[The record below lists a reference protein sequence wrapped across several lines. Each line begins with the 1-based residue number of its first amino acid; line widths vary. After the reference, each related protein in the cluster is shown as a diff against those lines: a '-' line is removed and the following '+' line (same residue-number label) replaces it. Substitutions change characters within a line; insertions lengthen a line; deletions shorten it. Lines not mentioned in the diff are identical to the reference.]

1 MAIEQVLQTA
11 LNDAIQEIGATKN
24 IKNVTE
30 LTQALNSGVTS
41 QVSDALSIYGDL
53 IAKCVQQEVSSI
65 YIHSKYDKWK
75 LFEGAKLVG
84 GNKSYVKTFTNSG
97 VFDDMTGTA
106 QYLPSTPTANGQ
118 FDPNKVTR
126 FDPPLVEQVIGDL
139 IKKQTSITNS
149 PIMMI
154 QGVISVAK
162 IMEIISSTV
171 KNLYN
176 AYNLYMYNVVFTDIC
191 SYFNHKLNEYKQDD
205 TLNQGVYEDKLSQS
219 NFQCAQ
225 VLALLC
231 KEMSDVTNKFNI
243 DNTYKTVAHIKDSTN
258 PFDMLVL
265 YNPKVLIKL
274 EMGTKSGVFNKE
286 NVKFLADIPKENW
299 IELPLNKYNN
309 VFDNTKQPKDYYPT
323 ETPTPYLDEK
333 TIIIMSK
340 KAFAV
345 LPVNFK
351 VGTQYWSND
360 DTQFNTLHF
369 WFHKD
374 IIKFEKALVYH
385 AENLSKSLDEANL
398 ESE

>member
-1 MAIEQVLQTA
+1 MAIDQILSQA

-24 IKNVTE
+24 IKDVTQ
-30 LTQALNSGVTS
+30 LTQALNSGITS

-84 GNKSYVKTFTNSG
+84 GNKSYVKTFSNSG

-106 QYLPSTPTANGQ
+106 QYLVSTPSNDGN
-118 FDPNKVTR
+118 FDPSKVTR

-139 IKKQTSITNS
+139 IKKQTSLTNS
-149 PIMMI
+149 PIMMT

-162 IMEIISSTV
+162 IYEIIASTV
-171 KNLYN
+171 KNLYA
-176 AYNLYMYNVVFTDIC
+176 AYNLYMYKVVFSDIC
-191 SYFNHKLNEYKQDD
+191 NYFVDKFNAKKQDD
-205 TLNQGVYEDKLSQS
+205 TLNEGVYDDKASQS

-231 KEMSDVTNKFNI
+231 KEMTDVTNKFNI
-243 DNTYKTVAHIKDSTN
+243 DNSYKTVAYIKDSTN
-258 PFDMLVL
+258 PSDMLVL

-299 IELPLNKYNN
+299 IELPLNKYDNT
-309 VFDNTKQPKDYYPT
+309 FDNSKKPNEYYPS
-323 ETPTPYLDEK
+323 ETPTPYLDDK

-351 VGTQYWSND
+351 VGTQYYSNN

-385 AENLSKSLDEANL
+385 ADNLSKSLDEANL

>member
-1 MAIEQVLQTA
+1 MAIEQVLQDA
-11 LNDAIQEIGATKN
+11 LNDAVQEIGATKN

-30 LTQALNSGVTS
+30 LTQALNSGITS

-191 SYFNHKLNEYKQDD
+191 NYFNNKLNTYKQDD

-385 AENLSKSLDEANL
+385 ADNLSKSLDEANL

>member
-1 MAIEQVLQTA
+1 MAIEQVLQIA

-30 LTQALNSGVTS
+30 LTQALNSGITS

-191 SYFNHKLNEYKQDD
+191 SYFNNKLNEYKQDD

>member
-1 MAIEQVLQTA
+1 MAINQELLNA
-11 LNDAIQEIGATKN
+11 LNSAITQIGNTKN
-24 IKNVTE
+24 INDVTQ

-41 QVSDALSIYGDL
+41 QVTDALSIYGDL
-53 IAKCVQQEVSSI
+53 VAKCVQQEVSSI

-84 GNKSYVKTFTNSG
+84 ANKSYVKTFSNSG
-97 VFDDMTGTA
+97 VFDDMTGTG
-106 QYLPSTPTANGQ
+106 QYLVSTPSANGE
-118 FDPNKVTR
+118 FDASKVTR
-126 FDPPLVEQVIGDL
+126 FDPPLVEQVIGNL

-149 PIMMI
+149 PIMLI

-176 AYNLYMYNVVFTDIC
+176 AYNLYMYKVVFSDIC
-191 SYFNHKLNEYKQDD
+191 NYFIDKYNAKKQDD
-205 TLNQGVYEDKLSQS
+205 TLNQGVYEDKASQS

-225 VLALLC
+225 VLALLA

-243 DNTYKTVAHIKDSTN
+243 DNEYKTVAHIKDSTN
-258 PFDMLVL
+258 PSDMLVL

-286 NVKFLADIPKENW
+286 NVKFLSDIPKENW
-299 IELPLNKYNN
+299 IELPLNKYDNT
-309 VFDNTKQPKDYYPT
+309 FDNSKKPKEYWPT
-323 ETPTPYLDEK
+323 ETAQPYLDDK

-345 LPVNFK
+345 LPVQFK
-351 VGTQYWSND
+351 VGTQYWSNN

-385 AENLSKSLDEANL
+385 AENLSKSLDEAIN

>member
-1 MAIEQVLQTA
+1 MAIDNILQQA
-11 LNDAIQEIGATKN
+11 LNAAISEIGTTKN
-24 IKNVTE
+24 IKTVTE
-30 LTQALNSGVTS
+30 LTQALNSGITS

-126 FDPPLVEQVIGDL
+126 FDPPLVEQVIGNL

-191 SYFNHKLNEYKQDD
+191 NYFNNKLTDYKQDD

-258 PFDMLVL
+258 PSDMLVL

-309 VFDNTKQPKDYYPT
+309 VFDDTKQPKDYYPT

-398 ESE
+398 EGE

>member
-30 LTQALNSGVTS
+30 LTQALNSGITS

-191 SYFNHKLNEYKQDD
+191 NYFNNKLNSYKQDD

-299 IELPLNKYNN
+299 IELPLNKYDN

-385 AENLSKSLDEANL
+385 ADNLSKSLDEANL

>member
-1 MAIEQVLQTA
+1 MAIDNILQQA
-11 LNDAIQEIGATKN
+11 LNAAISEIGTTKN
-24 IKNVTE
+24 IKTVTE
-30 LTQALNSGVTS
+30 LTQALNSGITS

-191 SYFNHKLNEYKQDD
+191 NYFNNKLTDYKQDD

-258 PFDMLVL
+258 PSDMLVL

-299 IELPLNKYNN
+299 IELPLNKYDNI
-309 VFDNTKQPKDYYPT
+309 FDNTKQPKDYYPT

-333 TIIIMSK
+333 TIIVMSK

-374 IIKFEKALVYH
+374 IILFEKALVYH
-385 AENLSKSLDEANL
+385 AENLSKSLDEANN